1 MNRGDDSIDEL
12 LNSYIDGELT
22 QKQQME
28 VSRLITD
35 DDQIARRLRDLQKCK
50 MLVACLPHAQA
61 PALGSVPAFA
71 GTEDRRQRTED
82 SNPSSVLRRPV
93 RRVLPV
99 AAMIAIMAV
108 VTAVIYSIFAPQDTA
123 DRSTP
128 GTAAAAG
135 FSGKLEL
142 TTSDLTAVDAFINR
156 AIRDNELSDCVRTAS
171 LADRR
176 VYSFSGGR
184 DAVNLL
190 LADLAT
196 IWERFGSAT
205 LMVETPK
212 FSEQVVLGSVTA
224 EQVAQIVKQEHQEK
238 AIRMAKDF
246 AVLNKM
252 AELLPGKEMLAAA
265 GEKKPSLIT
274 IPKPVL
280 TGDGKTAKKPAPP
293 GADTKEVELTIVVAA
308 GK

>member
-28 VSRLITD
+28 VRRLITD

-71 GTEDRRQRTED
+71 GTEDRRRRTED
-82 SNPSSVLRRPV
+82 SNPSSVLRPPV
-93 RRVLPV
+93 RRVLVV

-156 AIRDNELSDCVRTAS
+156 VIRDNELSDCVRTAS

-205 LMVETPK
+205 LKVETPK

-280 TGDGKTAKKPAPP
+280 TGDGKTAKKPALPD
-293 GADTKEVELTIVVAA
+293 ADTKEVELTIVVAA

>member
-1 MNRGDDSIDEL
+1 
-12 LNSYIDGELT
+12 
-22 QKQQME
+22 
-28 VSRLITD
+28 
-35 DDQIARRLRDLQKCK
+35 
-50 MLVACLPHAQA
+50 
-61 PALGSVPAFA
+61 
-71 GTEDRRQRTED
+71 
-82 SNPSSVLRRPV
+82 
-93 RRVLPV
+93 
-99 AAMIAIMAV
+99 
-108 VTAVIYSIFAPQDTA
+108 
-123 DRSTP
+123 
-128 GTAAAAG
+128 
-135 FSGKLEL
+135 
-142 TTSDLTAVDAFINR
+142 
-156 AIRDNELSDCVRTAS
+156 
-171 LADRR
+171 
-176 VYSFSGGR
+176 
-184 DAVNLL
+184 LL

-205 LMVETPK
+205 LKVETLK

-293 GADTKEVELTIVVAA
+293 DADTKEVELTIVVAA

>member
-61 PALGSVPAFA
+61 PAGTLSSLTPRASSLAAGRWVHGSWA
-71 GTEDRRQRTED
+71 T
-82 SNPSSVLRRPV
+82 S
-93 RRVLPV
+93 RRVLAV
-99 AAMIAIMAV
+99 AAMIAIMTV
-108 VTAVIYSIFAPQDTA
+108 VTAVMYSIFAPQDTA
-123 DRSTP
+123 DRSTA

-156 AIRDNELSDCVRTAS
+156 VIRDNELSDCVRTAS

-205 LMVETPK
+205 LKVETPK

-238 AIRMAKDF
+238 AIRMAEDF

-265 GEKKPSLIT
+265 GEKKPSLIS

-293 GADTKEVELTIVVAA
+293 DADTKEVELTIVVAA

>member
-28 VSRLITD
+28 VRRLITD

-61 PALGSVPAFA
+61 PAGTLSSLAPRASLLAAGRWVHGSRA
-71 GTEDRRQRTED
+71 T
-82 SNPSSVLRRPV
+82 S
-93 RRVLPV
+93 RRVLAV
-99 AAMIAIMAV
+99 AGMIAIMAV

-123 DRSTP
+123 ERSTP
-128 GTAAAAG
+128 GAAAATG
-135 FSGKLEL
+135 FSGKLQL

-156 AIRDNELSDCVRTAS
+156 VIRDNELSDCVRTAS

-265 GEKKPSLIT
+265 REKKPGLIT

>member
-1 MNRGDDSIDEL
+1 MNRSDDSIDEL

-22 QKQQME
+22 QKQQVE
-28 VSRLITD
+28 VRRLITD

-61 PALGSVPAFA
+61 PAGTLSSLAPRASSLAAGRWVHGSRAT
-71 GTEDRRQRTED
+71 G
-82 SNPSSVLRRPV
+82 
-93 RRVLPV
+93 RRVLAV
-99 AAMIAIMAV
+99 TTMIAIMAV
-108 VTAVIYSIFAPQDTA
+108 VTAVMYSIFAPQHTA

-128 GTAAAAG
+128 GTAPAAG

-156 AIRDNELSDCVRTAS
+156 VIRDNELSDCVRTAS

-280 TGDGKTAKKPAPP
+280 TGDGKTAKKRAHPD
-293 GADTKEVELTIVVAA
+293 ADTKEVELTIVVAA

>member
-1 MNRGDDSIDEL
+1 MNRSDDSIDEL

-22 QKQQME
+22 QKQQVE
-28 VSRLITD
+28 VRRLITD

-61 PALGSVPAFA
+61 PAGTLSSLAPRASSLAAGRWVHGSRAT
-71 GTEDRRQRTED
+71 G
-82 SNPSSVLRRPV
+82 
-93 RRVLPV
+93 RRVLAV
-99 AAMIAIMAV
+99 AGMIAIMAV
-108 VTAVIYSIFAPQDTA
+108 VTAVMYSIFAPQDTA
-123 DRSTP
+123 ERSTP

-156 AIRDNELSDCVRTAS
+156 VIRDNELSDCVRTAS

-252 AELLPGKEMLAAA
+252 AELLPGKEILAAA

-280 TGDGKTAKKPAPP
+280 TGDGKTAKKPALPD
-293 GADTKEVELTIVVAA
+293 ADTKEVELTIVVAA

>member
-1 MNRGDDSIDEL
+1 MNRGDDGIDEL

-28 VSRLITD
+28 VRRLITD

-50 MLVACLPHAQA
+50 MLVACLPPAQA
-61 PALGSVPAFA
+61 PALGFVPAFA

-82 SNPSSVLRRPV
+82 SNPFSVLRTPV
-93 RRVLPV
+93 RRVLAV

-108 VTAVIYSIFAPQDTA
+108 VTAVIYSIFAPQDTT

-128 GTAAAAG
+128 RTAAATG
-135 FSGKLEL
+135 FGGKLEL

-280 TGDGKTAKKPAPP
+280 TGDSKTAKKPAPP
-293 GADTKEVELTIVVAA
+293 NADTKEVELTIVVAA

>member
-1 MNRGDDSIDEL
+1 
-12 LNSYIDGELT
+12 
-22 QKQQME
+22 
-28 VSRLITD
+28 
-35 DDQIARRLRDLQKCK
+35 
-50 MLVACLPHAQA
+50 
-61 PALGSVPAFA
+61 
-71 GTEDRRQRTED
+71 
-82 SNPSSVLRRPV
+82 
-93 RRVLPV
+93 
-99 AAMIAIMAV
+99 MAV